1 MHIALEYR
9 SDGCGVYGQD
19 NPELTLAEQAKKLG
33 AMWKALSPEEQA
45 VYKEKAQAKRDEDE
59 ASGEGAAAAMSPQAD
74 DDDDA

>member
-1 MHIALEYR
+1 M
-9 SDGCGVYGQD
+9 GGVFAQD

-33 AMWKALSPEEQA
+33 AMWKALSPEEQT

-59 ASGEGAAAAMSPQAD
+59 ASAGGAAAMSPQAD